1 MEININK
8 GHEWRNFQLVPLQK
22 FSKANRFI
30 FTMSRQHGKT
40 HLVLDV
46 LKDFMFRYNK
56 HKNPCAMVVMET
68 TAQCHDIY
76 YTRLMEAIGEL
87 PESILFSKG
96 SGKNNPI
103 TVYMK
108 RPWFNDIVR
117 VTFAGAGTAVRGNTL
132 HLFVGDE
139 LAFWEKTLWLKL
151 YSPMLDDTGGKAF
164 LTSTVNRYNYYHD
177 MVIAYRELSLIHPEI
192 YAEQEYDVYSANYRS
207 QAWIDAREAEYK
219 AAGQHH
225 IWRQEYMN
233 DRSAAPMGVAPFSE
247 VLNEKNFV
255 RLNDMSR
262 VNFLNYVNINLD
274 LGVPG
279 NMPGWTWAVDLGG
292 QVTIMEYL
300 HDVPALD
307 FIPAYLQEKYP
318 EKARIHLYLPHDIH
332 HKSVE
337 SGTSRYD
344 RLQNAIKAA
353 GMEYKIVLHDLS
365 KTKAREVLVS
375 RGVELA
381 TKAYFN
387 LELTSKGIAH
397 LRNTKMKQEGTEYKS
412 IKYGHFV
419 RNKSDHTADAFCYI
433 AAAMEEYKT
442 NHREEQFEDSCPNS
456 GYEGTN
462 PIKYTNFT

>member
-8 GHEWRNFQLVPLQK
+8 GHKWRPFQVTAMKK
-22 FSKANRFI
+22 FTKANRFI
-30 FTMSRQHGKT
+30 FTVARQHGKT
-40 HLVLDV
+40 HLLLDI
-46 LKDFMFRYNK
+46 LKDFMFRYDK
-56 HKNPCAMVVMET
+56 HKNPSALVVMET
-68 TAQCHDIY
+68 TVQCHDIY
-76 YTRLMEAIGEL
+76 YVRLMEALSHL
-87 PESILFSKG
+87 PESVLFSKG

-108 RPWFNDIVR
+108 RPWFGDIVN
-117 VTFAGAGTAVRGNTL
+117 VTFVGAGTAVRGRTL
-132 HLFVGDE
+132 HLFIGDE
-139 LAFWEKTLWLKL
+139 VAFWQPDLWLKL

-164 LTSTVNRYNYYHD
+164 LTSTVNGYNYYND
-177 MVIAYRELSLIHPEI
+177 MINAYRELEVKLPEV
-192 YAEQEYDVYSANYRS
+192 YAEQEFDVYSANHHPDT
-207 QAWIDAREAEYK
+207 WIDAREAEYK

-225 IWRQEYMN
+225 LWKQEYMN
-233 DRSAAPMGVAPFSE
+233 DRSAASFGVAPFAE
-247 VLNEKNFV
+247 VLKDRNFV
-255 RLNDMSR
+255 QLNDMSR

-292 QVTIMEYL
+292 QITIMEYL

-344 RLQNAIKAA
+344 RLQDAIKAA

-381 TKAYFN
+381 ARAYFN
-387 LELTSKGIAH
+387 MTLTSKGIAH
-397 LRNTKMKQEGTEYKS
+397 LRNTKMKQEGTSQKA
-412 IKYGHFV
+412 IKYGHFI

-442 NHREEQFEDSCPNS
+442 NHREEQFEDTCPNS

-462 PIKYTNFT
+462 PVKYTNFT